1 MSTSTI
7 RQFFEQ
13 EEFNSDKLES
23 VEEDLNSD
31 RVSSKR
37 PQTIKKQSKK
47 VQSGEFDENNKN
59 EEEILLES
67 KQNLDLLS
75 DNISTSQKETSEK
88 NDNNENK
95 ILNINT
101 IKEEN
106 ENEEKKSEII
116 KLESYQ
122 ETLNQLNEEIEN
134 EHKNYSENIKQLQIN
149 LFNKSEELKK
159 ISLKNSTL
167 RTSLNDL
174 NSQVDTMIVS
184 SSNKKYKVTKHK
196 SSKSSPEIMLKIRE
210 NELKNSKA
218 LLKIF
223 QRDNKRIKKLL
234 NNQNEISINDLVNKI
249 KEKDSENQT
258 LKTEINSLKILN
270 NSNRRNE
277 RSILQNKIMNLKTEI
292 NRNEQSYNRIKLN
305 FERIERINSS
315 SEKSYATFRENIKK
329 KNKDNGIKSN
339 SQIKNIKKI
348 LLIPKSNYFNDL
360 NIFDSI
366 KNLKSEIKTL
376 SNDEIEV
383 MERFFEY
390 DKEKIEEFLKK
401 ISAME
406 KYKFIHDN
414 LIKKESKEKDESVKN
429 KILKLKYLTEDNNYK
444 DNNITFLKSQLNDY
458 KNTKIFLERKL
469 FNIQNSITK
478 VNKTINQIKKF

>member
-159 ISLKNSTL
+159 ISLKNSAL
-167 RTSLNDL
+167 RISLNDL
-174 NSQVDTMIVS
+174 NSQVDKMIVS

-249 KEKDSENQT
+249 KEKDSENQK

-360 NIFDSI
+360 NILDSI

-406 KYKFIHDN
+406 KYKLIHDN

>member
-88 NDNNENK
+88 NDNNKNK

-159 ISLKNSTL
+159 ISLKNSAL

-174 NSQVDTMIVS
+174 NSQVDKMIVS

-249 KEKDSENQT
+249 KEKDSENQK

-360 NIFDSI
+360 NILDSI

-390 DKEKIEEFLKK
+390 DKGKIEEFLKK

-406 KYKFIHDN
+406 KYKLIHDN

-469 FNIQNSITK
+469 FNIQNSIKK

>member
-159 ISLKNSTL
+159 ISLKNSAL
-167 RTSLNDL
+167 RISLNDL
-174 NSQVDTMIVS
+174 NSQVDKMIVS

-249 KEKDSENQT
+249 KEKDSENQK

-270 NSNRRNE
+270 NSNSRNE
-277 RSILQNKIMNLKTEI
+277 RSILQKKIMNLKTEI

-360 NIFDSI
+360 NILDSI

-406 KYKFIHDN
+406 KYKLIHDN

-458 KNTKIFLERKL
+458 KNTKIFLETKL
-469 FNIQNSITK
+469 LNIQNSIKK
-478 VNKTINQIKKF
+478 VNKVINQIKKF

>member
-249 KEKDSENQT
+249 KEKDSENQK

-277 RSILQNKIMNLKTEI
+277 RNILQNKIMNLKTEI

>member
-75 DNISTSQKETSEK
+75 DNISTSKKEISEK
-88 NDNNENK
+88 DNNEYEIKN
-95 ILNINT
+95 NNT

-159 ISLKNSTL
+159 ISLKNSAL
-167 RTSLNDL
+167 RISLNDL
-174 NSQVDTMIVS
+174 NSQVDKMIVS

-249 KEKDSENQT
+249 KEKDSENQK

-360 NIFDSI
+360 NILDSI

-406 KYKFIHDN
+406 KYKLIHDN

>member
-88 NDNNENK
+88 NDNNKNK

-159 ISLKNSTL
+159 ISLKNSAL

-174 NSQVDTMIVS
+174 NSQVDKMIVS

-249 KEKDSENQT
+249 KEKDSENQK

-360 NIFDSI
+360 NILDSI

-406 KYKFIHDN
+406 KYKLIHDN

>member
-1 MSTSTI
+1 MSSSTI
-7 RQFFEQ
+7 RKFFEQ
-13 EEFNSDKLES
+13 EEMNSDKLES

-31 RVSSKR
+31 RDSTKVQK
-37 PQTIKKQSKK
+37 IKEKKNKK
-47 VQSGEFDENNKN
+47 VQSGEFDENNNN
-59 EEEILLES
+59 EEEIFSES

-75 DNISTSQKETSEK
+75 ENISTSKKEISEK
-88 NDNNENK
+88 DNNEYEIKN
-95 ILNINT
+95 NNT

-106 ENEEKKSEII
+106 ENEEKKSEIM
-116 KLESYQ
+116 KFESYQ
-122 ETLNQLNEEIEN
+122 ETLNNLNEEIEI
-134 EHKNYSENIKQLQIN
+134 EQKNYSENIKQLQIN
-149 LFNKSEELKK
+149 LFNKSEILKK
-159 ISLKNSTL
+159 ISLKNSCL

-174 NSQVDTMIVS
+174 NSQVDNMIVS
-184 SSNKKYKVTKHK
+184 SSNKKYKVVKHK
-196 SSKSSPEIMLKIRE
+196 SSKSSPAILLKIKE

-223 QRDNKRIKKLL
+223 QKDNKRMKKLL

-249 KEKDSENQT
+249 KEKDSENQK

-270 NSNRRNE
+270 NSNSRNE
-277 RSILQNKIMNLKTEI
+277 RSILQKKIMNLKTEI

-360 NIFDSI
+360 NILDSI

-401 ISAME
+401 NFS
-406 KYKFIHDN
+406 N
-414 LIKKESKEKDESVKN
+414 G
-429 KILKLKYLTEDNNYK
+429 KI
-444 DNNITFLKSQLNDY
+444 
-458 KNTKIFLERKL
+458 
-469 FNIQNSITK
+469 
-478 VNKTINQIKKF
+478 

>member
-88 NDNNENK
+88 NDNNKNK

-159 ISLKNSTL
+159 ISLKNSAL
-167 RTSLNDL
+167 RISLNDL
-174 NSQVDTMIVS
+174 NSQVDKMIVS

-249 KEKDSENQT
+249 KEKDSENQK

-360 NIFDSI
+360 NILDSI

-406 KYKFIHDN
+406 KYKLIHDN

>member
-88 NDNNENK
+88 NDNNKNK

-159 ISLKNSTL
+159 ISLKNSAL

-174 NSQVDTMIVS
+174 NSQVDKMIVS

-249 KEKDSENQT
+249 KEKDSENQK

-360 NIFDSI
+360 NILDSI

-406 KYKFIHDN
+406 KYKLIHDN

-469 FNIQNSITK
+469 FNIQNSIKK

>member
-159 ISLKNSTL
+159 ISLKNSAL
-167 RTSLNDL
+167 RISLNDL
-174 NSQVDTMIVS
+174 NSQVDKMIVS

-249 KEKDSENQT
+249 KEKDSENQK

-360 NIFDSI
+360 NILDSI

-406 KYKFIHDN
+406 KYKLIHDN

-469 FNIQNSITK
+469 FNIQNSIKK